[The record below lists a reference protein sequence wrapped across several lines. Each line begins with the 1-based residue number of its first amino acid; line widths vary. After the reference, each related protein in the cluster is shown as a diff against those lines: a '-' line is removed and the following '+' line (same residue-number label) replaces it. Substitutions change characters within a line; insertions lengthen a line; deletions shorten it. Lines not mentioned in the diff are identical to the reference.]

1 MAGLPT
7 ITVEEPARLAQAMGW
22 MRQGMD
28 FADGLHLAKAD
39 SCTMFLSFDQKLAR
53 LAKGTES
60 TPVEAP

>member
-39 SCTMFLSFDQKLAR
+39 SCTMFLSFDQTLAR
-53 LAKGTES
+53 LAKASDS